1 MPNYPDTL
9 FEDKPK
15 WGVTPGAHVAHIID
29 PSRDT
34 AYTEIPVD
42 NGDGNR
48 NPSVRTDAEVRKVT
62 QAEVYTNSGD
72 NATAKAFLKL
82 AQQANSFYRAKDCPD
97 EYKDVLLLI
106 KKYLTAGGR
115 REQQNALKE
124 YKAKALKLYKSSI
137 EENARHDDGNISIST
152 GKYRQNERICSEL
165 DELTRSIMTVTG
177 GTLSIPD
184 DYTYNKRE
192 IKEPGNTLIGKFG
205 IWTSTDDE
213 LFGHMPSPND
223 IKQGYGIHDC
233 YVLSALVKLAAD
245 SPEKI
250 KDCMKDNGDGTV
262 TVRFFDYLNPSDE
275 VKGPVYITVNKTVN
289 RLAGKANVY
298 ASSSLWVQMIEKA
311 YVKFCNER
319 RGAENSFNSID
330 FGGTDDFMNAFD
342 KDVNYTGFSY
352 AFGFGYPRSGNL
364 YNYDP
369 KGNPVSGNNRDYLP
383 HENELYDFLK
393 RRVNDSKEVITVG
406 NSGITKNNAN
416 FSLDHGIRLR
426 HAYTVNCVFESNGKK
441 YVQLRD
447 PYALFR
453 SKYDE
458 NGNLVKDSAALSG
471 TFKAGL
477 SNMGTFNMEL
487 KDFQRNFD
495 NFIGM
500 PINAFNE
507 FEAMRKN
514 WINYEDPQ
522 NAPQF
527 IEPKNAPQNVENK
540 PEPKPVEADLN
551 DFEIV
556 DDAIPQPAEKQGA
569 IYDKLR
575 EPGGF
580 DEVAEVV
587 SYLKNDLDTT
597 AMFFAFNNTRPFKNM
612 RDKLND
618 VFDMVSK
625 ERTKENHSAKSLESL
640 GDSLTELSGLAQTY
654 AEAKYKSIMENIA
667 KGKEPSLRAVHRM
680 AAAVSMIG
688 IGKGEMQIAKSE
700 SGFAESMTIVKGDIA
715 DKIEKIR
722 QQPVSE
728 ENQKRLST
736 LNKAE
741 EVLNIY
747 MEKHPEIREQAA
759 KLQKPQKAAENNR
772 KAPEKVGEQDG
783 FEIMG

>member
-1 MPNYPDTL
+1 MPNYPHTL

-15 WGVTPGAHVAHIID
+15 WGITPGAHVAHIID

-34 AYTEIPVD
+34 VYTEIHVD
-42 NGDGNR
+42 GQAGDR
-48 NPSVRTDAEVRKVT
+48 SASARTEAGVGKVT
-62 QAEVYTNSGD
+62 QAEVYTNAGD

-82 AQQANSFYRAKDCPD
+82 AKQADSFYRAKDCPD
-97 EYKDVLLLI
+97 EYKDVLLSV

-115 REQQNALKE
+115 REQQDALKE
-124 YKAKALKLYKSSI
+124 YKAKALKLYRSARD
-137 EENARHDDGNISIST
+137 ENVKHDDGNLSISA

-177 GTLSIPD
+177 GTLSVPA

-213 LFGHMPSPND
+213 LFSHMPSPND
-223 IKQGYGIHDC
+223 VKQGYGIHDC
-233 YVLSALVKLAAD
+233 YVLSALTKLAEV

-262 TVRFFDYLNPSDE
+262 TVRFFDYLNPADE
-275 VKGPVYITVNKTVN
+275 VKGPVYVTVNKTVN
-289 RLAGKANVY
+289 RLAGKADIY

-311 YVKFCNER
+311 YIKFCSER
-319 RGAENSFNSID
+319 RGTENSFSSID
-330 FGGTDDFMNAFD
+330 YGGTDDFMNAFD
-342 KDVNYTGFSY
+342 KDTNYTGFAY
-352 AFGFGYPRSGNL
+352 AFGFSFPRSGNL
-364 YNYDP
+364 YNYDN
-369 KGNPVSGNNRDYLP
+369 KGNPVNGNGRGYLP

-406 NSGITKNNAN
+406 NSGIAKNNAN

-458 NGNLVKDSAALSG
+458 NGNLVKDSAALAG

-500 PINAFNE
+500 PMGAFNE
-507 FEAMRKN
+507 FDAMRKN

-522 NAPQF
+522 NALQNREKKTHSEP
-527 IEPKNAPQNVENK
+527 IED
-540 PEPKPVEADLN
+540 DLKE
-551 DFEIV
+551 FEVV
-556 DDAIPQPAEKQGA
+556 DDAMPRSVEKQGA

-580 DEVAEVV
+580 DEVSEVI
-587 SYLKNDLDTT
+587 SYLKTDLDTT
-597 AMFFAFNNTRPFKNM
+597 AMFFSFRNTRPFKNM

-625 ERTKENHSAKSLESL
+625 ERVKEKHSEKALESI

-654 AEAKYKSIMENIA
+654 AEAKYKSIMDIVA
-667 KGKEPSLRAVHRM
+667 KNKKLSLRAVHRM
-680 AAAVSMIG
+680 AAAVSLIG
-688 IGKGEMQIAKSE
+688 IGKGEIQIAKSE
-700 SGFAESMTIVKGDIA
+700 TGFAESMTMVRDDIA
-715 DKIEKIR
+715 GRIEQIR
-722 QQPVSE
+722 QLPTSE
-728 ENQKRLST
+728 ENQKHLST
-736 LNKAE
+736 LTKAE

-747 MEKHPEIREQAA
+747 MEKHPEIKEQAA
-759 KLQKPQKAAENNR
+759 KLQKPQKAAENSR
-772 KAPEKVGEQDG
+772 KAPEKVSEQNG
-783 FEIMG
+783 FEVLG

>member
-1 MPNYPDTL
+1 MPKYPNTL
-9 FEDKPK
+9 FEENPK

-34 AYTEIPVD
+34 TYTEIPI
-42 NGDGNR
+42 GDQAGDR
-48 NPSVRTDAEVRKVT
+48 YAAAKTDAEVRKVT

-82 AQQANSFYRAKDCPD
+82 AEQANNYYKAEDCPD
-97 EYKDVLLLI
+97 EYKEVLLSV

-115 REQQNALKE
+115 REQQDALKE
-124 YKAKALKLYKSSI
+124 YKAKALKLYRSAR
-137 EENARHDDGNISIST
+137 EENARHDDGITSIST

-165 DELTRSIMTVTG
+165 DELTRSIMTVTA
-177 GTLSIPD
+177 GTLSVPEN
-184 DYTYNKRE
+184 YSYNKKE

-205 IWTSTDDE
+205 IWTSTEDE

-233 YVLSALVKLAAD
+233 YVLSALTKIAETN
-245 SPEKI
+245 PEKI

-275 VKGPVYITVNKTVN
+275 VKSPVYVTVNKTVN

-311 YVKFCNER
+311 YIKFCNER

-342 KDVNYTGFSY
+342 KDTNYTGFAF
-352 AFGFGYPRSGNL
+352 AFGFGYTRSGDL
-364 YNYDP
+364 YNYDK
-369 KGNPVSGNNRDYLP
+369 KGNPVSGNDREYLP
-383 HENELYDFLK
+383 HEKELYDFLK
-393 RRVNDSKEVITVG
+393 RRVNDCKEVMTVG
-406 NSGITKNNAN
+406 NSGQVKNNAN
-416 FSLDHGIRLR
+416 FSLDHGIRVR
-426 HAYTVNCVFESNGKK
+426 HAYTVNGVFESNGKK

-458 NGNLVKDSAALSG
+458 NGNLVKDSAALAG

-495 NFIGM
+495 NFVGM
-500 PINAFNE
+500 SMGAFNE
-507 FEAMRKN
+507 FDAMRQK
-514 WINYEDPQ
+514 WINYDDPQ
-522 NAPQF
+522 NAL
-527 IEPKNAPQNVENK
+527 QNQVNK
-540 PEPKPVEADLN
+540 ANPEPVANDLN
-551 DFEIV
+551 DFEVV
-556 DDAIPQPAEKQGA
+556 DDVMPQPAEKQGA

-580 DEVAEVV
+580 DEVSEVI

-597 AMFFAFNNTRPFKNM
+597 AMFFSYKNTRPFENM

-625 ERTKENHSAKSLESL
+625 EMTKENHSGKDLERI
-640 GDSLTELSGLAQTY
+640 GDSLTELSGLAQSY
-654 AEAKYKSIMENIA
+654 ADAKYKSIMDIVA
-667 KGKEPSLRAVHRM
+667 KGKEPSLRAIHRM
-680 AAAVSMIG
+680 AAAVTLIG
-688 IGKGEMQIAKSE
+688 VGKGEMQIAKTE
-700 SGFAESMTIVKGDIA
+700 AGFAESMATVKNDITE
-715 DKIEKIR
+715 KIEMIR
-722 QQPVSE
+722 HQPSSE

-736 LNKAE
+736 LTKAE
-741 EVLNIY
+741 EVIGVY
-747 MEKHPEIREQAA
+747 MEKHPEIKEQTVR
-759 KLQKPQKAAENNR
+759 LQQPQKAAENSR
-772 KAPEKVGEQDG
+772 KAPEKVGEVDD
-783 FEIMG
+783 FEVMA